1 MELQQ
6 VHDVGALSPITEMR
20 DPTQRQSKAVGEKSN
35 ALSSGRRYFIS
46 GINPESKLF
55 TISKVC
61 SVFGDVAYIEKVIS
75 FFFFDLLAFYS
86 KEIHKGI

>member
-1 MELQQ
+1 
-6 VHDVGALSPITEMR
+6 MR

-46 GINPESKLF
+46 GINPESKLSA
-55 TISKVC
+55 ISKVC

-75 FFFFDLLAFYS
+75 SFIVCFSFDRSNLLFSRFA
-86 KEIHKGI
+86 